1 MDVGGHPSARNVE
14 AYLDSALPPWL
25 RLLNEG
31 SPNLYAAR
39 PHMLSEHGIIIDRR
53 CRRPVTPW
61 SPTFASRSENLS
73 RNFAGS
79 CIRICLKW
87 RPTSPSSHLV
97 RWAIQKRLPFA
108 HWNRYAATRKRLK

>member
-1 MDVGGHPSARNVE
+1 M
-14 AYLDSALPPWL
+14 
-25 RLLNEG
+25 
-31 SPNLYAAR
+31 AR
-39 PHMLSEHGIIIDRR
+39 PFPVQNKFHGFLHNKFGVIARPRHDRRSQMLCEHGIIIDRR

-87 RPTSPSSHLV
+87 RPT
-97 RWAIQKRLPFA
+97 
-108 HWNRYAATRKRLK
+108 